1 MSVDVFCAVIYF
13 FVEAEYNRDEQD
25 IESVTCLKSCAN
37 VEQAAKKARTNNYM
51 KAEEEEERIT
61 ALFIF
66 WLTSTP
72 AFG

>member
-1 MSVDVFCAVIYF
+1 MF
-13 FVEAEYNRDEQD
+13 EE
-25 IESVTCLKSCAN
+25 T
-37 VEQAAKKARTNNYM
+37 AKKARTNNYM

-72 AFG
+72 A